1 MAKRPQSNH
10 IDFVELPAKTAA
22 ALELS
27 KAFYSSVFG
36 WSYKDW
42 GDDYSDTKD
51 SGLGS
56 GINADPEH
64 QPSQPL
70 VVIYVTDL
78 AAARA
83 QVVAAKGKITRDIFA
98 FPGGR
103 RFHFEDPA
111 GNELAAWSDA

>member
-1 MAKRPQSNH
+1 MAKRPQPNQ

-22 ALELS
+22 ALERS
-27 KAFYSSVFG
+27 KAFYTSVFG

-51 SGLGS
+51 SGVGS

-64 QPSQPL
+64 RPTQPL

-78 AAARA
+78 TAARA
-83 QVVAAKGKITRDIFA
+83 KVVAANGKITRDIFA

-111 GNELAAWSDA
+111 GSELAVWSDA